1 MKIAVITTGDK
12 PTSKSSV
19 MREAAVLLAEKG
31 AAVDMLNPDEQALD
45 LENIRVAYDLYI
57 LKSSSQSAISLA
69 GLLHLAGASLLNP
82 YTVVAMMKDKVLA
95 TGILLRAGVP
105 LPETFMASRADQLGG
120 LLAGGPLVV
129 KPYWGGSQGRGVRIV
144 EKAEDLNDAGADQG
158 LVFAQRYHKPDGRD
172 HKIYCIGDQIFG
184 VMRVWPARTYED
196 KLGEPFE
203 VSPEMSEIAR
213 RCGRAFGIDLYGLD
227 IIVSDGRPYVVDI
240 NTFPGFKG
248 VPDAARHLADYIH
261 AAAVRASTRK
271 DRDLKSSIEV
281 KE

>member
-1 MKIAVITTGDK
+1 MKIAVITTSDK

-19 MREAAVLLAEKG
+19 MREAALMLSEKG
-31 AAVDMLNPDEQALD
+31 ATVDMLNPEERAVD
-45 LENIRVAYDLYI
+45 LANIKVDYDLYI
-57 LKSSSQSAISLA
+57 LKSSSQSAISFA

-82 YTVVAMMKDKVLA
+82 YPVVAMMKDKVLA
-95 TGILLRAGVP
+95 TRILQTADVP
-105 LPETFMASRADQLGG
+105 LPETFMATRPGQLGE

-144 EKAEDLNDAGADQG
+144 EKAEELDEIEADQG

-172 HKIYCIGDQIFG
+172 HKIYCIGGQMFG

-196 KLGEPFE
+196 KLGEPFT
-203 VSPEMSEIAR
+203 VSPEMSEIAL

-227 IIVSDGRPYVVDI
+227 IVVSDGQPYVVDI

-248 VPDAARHLADYIH
+248 VPDAARLLADYIQ
-261 AAAVRASTRK
+261 AAVERVVPGKT
-271 DRDLKSSIEV
+271 ET
-281 KE
+281 